1 MHLILDIGNTNVKY
15 HLFDQEESVLS
26 ATVDSIELVA
36 SQILEDFPALTHVI
50 FADVRG
56 MIKKEKLEAIFPQQ
70 QVREVKELRFPFTSH
85 YATPETLGDDRIAL
99 VAAATKEYPQQN
111 CLIVDAGSCLTF
123 DFITTE
129 GNYLGGAISPGLS
142 MRFKS
147 LKHFTGKLPLVNP
160 EEPLSLYGDS
170 TATSINAGVIHGI
183 IHEIEGQINAY
194 KTKYPS
200 LTVILT
206 GGDALLLSK
215 SVKNT
220 IFAHPNFLAVG
231 LNYLLDYNKN

>member
-15 HLFDQEESVLS
+15 HLFDQEESILS
-26 ATVDSIELVA
+26 ATVESIQA
-36 SQILEDFPALTHVI
+36 AADQIIEDFPALTHVVY
-50 FADVRG
+50 ADVRG
-56 MIKKEKLEAIFPQQ
+56 TITKEKLQAIFPQQ

-85 YATPETLGDDRIAL
+85 YVTPETLGDDRIAL
-99 VAAATKEYPQQN
+99 VAAATKLYPQQN
-111 CLIVDAGSCLTF
+111 CLIVDVGSCLTF
-123 DFITTE
+123 DFITAE

-147 LKHFTGKLPLVNP
+147 LQHFTGKLPLVNP

-170 TATSINAGVIHGI
+170 TATSINTGIFHGI
-183 IHEIEGQINAY
+183 IHEIDGQINAY